1 MKHLFRCLAALL
13 CMAALTG
20 SALAD
25 VVPGG
30 FLRRSSPGVVLLV
43 GLVMIALA
51 VVCLILLKHK
61 K

>member
-13 CMAALTG
+13 CIAALTV

-25 VVPGG
+25 ALPGG
-30 FLRRSSPGVVLLV
+30 IVRRSSPGVVLLV
-43 GLVMIALA
+43 GVIVIALA
-51 VVCLILLKHK
+51 IVCLIVLKHK

>member
-13 CMAALTG
+13 CIAALTV

-25 VVPGG
+25 VIPGG
-30 FLRRSSPGVVLLV
+30 IVRRSSLGTVLLV
-43 GLVMIALA
+43 GLVVIALA
-51 VVCLILLKHK
+51 VVCLIVRKHK